1 MNNMLFRIFR
11 KNKTIWLYGASL
23 AILLFILKWLELRF
37 VIYDHAFEV
46 YAGAIAV
53 LFTSLGIWL
62 AIKLTKPKVE
72 TIVIEKEVYRD
83 PTIPFVLNEKA
94 LNQLGISRREL
105 DVLQL
110 MAEGHTNQRIADE
123 LFVSLNTI
131 KTHGSR
137 IFEKLD
143 VKRRTQALD
152 KGKRL
157 GLLA

>member
-1 MNNMLFRIFR
+1 MVFQTFR

-23 AILLFILKWLELRF
+23 AALLFLLKWLELRF
-37 VIYDHAFEV
+37 VIYDHAFEI
-46 YAGAIAV
+46 YAGAIAI

-62 AIKLTKPKVE
+62 AMKLTKPKLT

-83 PTIPFVLNEKA
+83 QAGLFEMNEKIMD
-94 LNQLGISRREL
+94 QLGMSKREL
-105 DVLQL
+105 EVLEL
-110 MAEGHTNQRIADE
+110 MASGHTNQGIANA

-143 VKRRTQALD
+143 VKNRTQAID
-152 KGKRL
+152 KAKKL
-157 GLLA
+157 GLIA

>member
-1 MNNMLFRIFR
+1 MLFRIFR

-143 VKRRTQALD
+143 VKNRTQAID
-152 KGKRL
+152 KAKKL
-157 GLLA
+157 GLIT

>member
-1 MNNMLFRIFR
+1 MIFR
-11 KNKTIWLYGASL
+11 VLKKNKTIWLYGASL
-23 AILLFILKWLELRF
+23 AILLFLLKWLELRF
-37 VIYDHAFEV
+37 IIYDHAFEV

-72 TIVIEKEVYRD
+72 TVVIEKEIYRSSA
-83 PTIPFVLNEKA
+83 IPFVLNEKA
-94 LNQLGISRREL
+94 FTQLGISKREL
-105 DVLQL
+105 EVLQL
-110 MAEGHTNQRIADE
+110 MAEGHTNQGIADE

-143 VKRRTQALD
+143 VKNRTQAID
-152 KGKRL
+152 KAKKLRL
-157 GLLA
+157 IA

>member
-1 MNNMLFRIFR
+1 MLFGIFR

-23 AILLFILKWLELRF
+23 AILLFLLKWLELRF

-53 LFTSLGIWL
+53 LFTLLGIWL
-62 AIKLTKPKVE
+62 AVKLTKPKVE
-72 TIVIEKEVYRD
+72 TIVIEKEIYRD

-94 LNQLGISRREL
+94 LNQLGMSRREL

-110 MAEGHTNQRIADE
+110 MSEGHTNQRIADE

-143 VKRRTQALD
+143 VKNRTQAID
-152 KGKRL
+152 KAKKL
-157 GLLA
+157 GLIA

>member
-1 MNNMLFRIFR
+1 M
-11 KNKTIWLYGASL
+11 YGASL

-137 IFEKLD
+137 IFEKMD
-143 VKRRTQALD
+143 VKNRTQAID
-152 KGKRL
+152 KAKKL
-157 GLLA
+157 GLIT

>member
-1 MNNMLFRIFR
+1 MLFGIFR

-23 AILLFILKWLELRF
+23 SILLFLLKWLELRF

-53 LFTSLGIWL
+53 LFTLLGIWL
-62 AIKLTKPKVE
+62 AVKLTKPKVE
-72 TIVIEKEVYRD
+72 TIVIEKEIYRD

-94 LNQLGISRREL
+94 LNQLGMSRREL

-110 MAEGHTNQRIADE
+110 MSEGHTNQRIADE

-143 VKRRTQALD
+143 VKNRTQAID
-152 KGKRL
+152 KAKKL
-157 GLLA
+157 GLIA